1 MILPDVNV
9 LVYAYRA
16 DLDQNEVFRP
26 WLEAALDGTEP
37 IGLADVILT
46 GFLRVVT
53 NRKAFANA
61 ATIQAAMSFV
71 EEVRSA
77 PPCQP
82 VLPTNATWRQF
93 ATLVD
98 RDPYI
103 VSNRVPDAWI
113 ASLAMTSG
121 ARVAT
126 ADAGFA
132 RFQGLSWFNPEL
144 AD

>member
-26 WLEAALDGTEP
+26 WLEAALDRTEP
-37 IGLADVILT
+37 IGLADVVLT

-77 PPCQP
+77 PQLMP
-82 VLPTNATWRQF
+82 
-93 ATLVD
+93 
-98 RDPYI
+98 
-103 VSNRVPDAWI
+103 
-113 ASLAMTSG
+113 ASLASRGCHGSTLNW
-121 ARVAT
+121 RTRNDDV
-126 ADAGFA
+126 
-132 RFQGLSWFNPEL
+132 NEL
-144 AD
+144 AGTDA